1 MGGGQSRDIF
11 RGGPVKKNTLYVI
24 TFYRRLNMKSA
35 SRLETAMISLAPL
48 RGYNFK
54 AKLQLRT
61 RCFELYFEIH
71 YYPIP
76 VGEPRQRASG
86 HLHGQHCQRQ
96 PWFSSLT
103 FWLQKQGQAQSISK
117 LC

>member
-1 MGGGQSRDIF
+1 MLPSGQGAMYDFNYIIH
-11 RGGPVKKNTLYVI
+11 VEHVI

-61 RCFELYFEIH
+61 RCFDWYFTEV
-71 YYPIP
+71 YNYSIP
-76 VGEPRQRASG
+76 VGEPQQRASG
-86 HLHGQHCQRQ
+86 HLHGLHCQRQ

-117 LC
+117 VC